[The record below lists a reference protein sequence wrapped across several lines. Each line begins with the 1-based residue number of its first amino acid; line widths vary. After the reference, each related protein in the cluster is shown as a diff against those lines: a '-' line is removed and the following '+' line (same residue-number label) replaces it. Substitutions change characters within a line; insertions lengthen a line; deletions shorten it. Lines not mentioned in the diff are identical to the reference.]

1 MQTAHCEWGLAG
13 IESLRHRAAAFV
25 IVDILSFCTAVDI
38 AVACGASVYP
48 FALGDP
54 AQARAAAAKAGA
66 VLALPRRAAGGQFS
80 LSPASL
86 LTIAPGTRLMLPSPN
101 GSRLSLATGGVPT
114 FAACLRNAAAVARAA
129 RAVAGQG
136 DIAVIPAGERW
147 PDGGL
152 RPAIEDLIGAGAVLH
167 HLALPCSP
175 EAEVARV
182 AYRSVGASLA
192 RLIRDS
198 VSGRELRDS
207 GFGEDVELAVDEL
220 VSGAAPILAGD
231 AYRTEG

>member
-1 MQTAHCEWGLAG
+1 M
-13 IESLRHRAAAFV
+13 
-25 IVDILSFCTAVDI
+25 
-38 AVACGASVYP
+38 
-48 FALGDP
+48 
-54 AQARAAAAKAGA
+54 ARAC
-66 VLALPRRAAGGQFS
+66 RW
-80 LSPASL
+80 
-86 LTIAPGTRLMLPSPN
+86 RL
-101 GSRLSLATGGVPT
+101 
-114 FAACLRNAAAVARAA
+114 AACRPSRPACATPPPSRAA

-198 VSGRELRDS
+198 VSERELRDS